1 MSYEYYS
8 SLALVSS
15 VVVYALA
22 MFAHTAEWAAARRLG
37 VAKPAARE
45 LVDVAAV
52 ERSDGRMRPEP
63 VDGRGQPLAPASLA
77 ADSEADPTAG
87 RRVEQFG
94 RIGIALTV
102 IGFVLSIVGV
112 LTRGLAAQR
121 APWGNMFEFTITAM
135 VFVVG
140 VYLILVWRA
149 GLRWLG
155 LPVTMLA
162 AVGNGLAVTVFYV
175 AVAPLVP
182 ALHSVWFLI
191 HIVAAAISGAAF
203 NVGGLMSILYL
214 IKKRAEEQG
223 TVRGYLGR
231 LPDSRKIDL
240 IAYRFNAFAF
250 PLWTFTVVAG
260 AIWAEYAWG
269 RYWGWDPKETWALVT
284 WVIYACYLHARST
297 AGWRGTRAAVIAII
311 GLASFWFNFVG
322 INLLVSGCI
331 PTPVSETT
339 ARTQLAHA
347 VPGVHA
353 MHSVN
358 IRRSV
363 GYRSPTSGDC
373 QWLMALWRSWTTSY
387 GPWMLPPVRRMHGH
401 LPGTSRWHPGAT
413 GKGTSSSVSNLA
425 NSASW
430 PSPTSTRPSS
440 PISGFR
446 CCAVRFMSID

>member
-1 MSYEYYS
+1 MTFEYYS

-15 VVVYALA
+15 VVLYALA

-37 VAKPAARE
+37 VAIPAARE
-45 LVDVAAV
+45 LVDVHAA
-52 ERSDGRMRPEP
+52 ESRPELSQMSP
-63 VDGRGQPLAPASLA
+63 ELVQMSPELVQMSPELVEGRARLDTAPITQ
-77 ADSEADPTAG
+77 SETDPGTS

-94 RIGIALTV
+94 RIGVALTV
-102 IGFVLSIVGV
+102 IGFLLSVVGV
-112 LTRGLAAQR
+112 LARALAAQR
-121 APWGNMFEFTITAM
+121 APWGNMFEFTITAL

-140 VYLILVWRA
+140 AYLILVWRA

-162 AVGNGLAVTVFYV
+162 AVGNGVAVTVFYV

-214 IKKRAEEQG
+214 IKKRAEERG
-223 TVRGYLGR
+223 TVRGYLKR
-231 LPDSRKIDL
+231 VPDSRKIDL

-297 AGWRGTRAAVIAII
+297 AGWRGSKAAVISII

-322 INLLVSGCI
+322 INLLVSG
-331 PTPVSETT
+331 
-339 ARTQLAHA
+339 L
-347 VPGVHA
+347 
-353 MHSVN
+353 HSYAG
-358 IRRSV
+358 I
-363 GYRSPTSGDC
+363 
-373 QWLMALWRSWTTSY
+373 
-387 GPWMLPPVRRMHGH
+387 
-401 LPGTSRWHPGAT
+401 
-413 GKGTSSSVSNLA
+413 
-425 NSASW
+425 
-430 PSPTSTRPSS
+430 
-440 PISGFR
+440 
-446 CCAVRFMSID
+446 

>member
-1 MSYEYYS
+1 
-8 SLALVSS
+8 L
-15 VVVYALA
+15 
-22 MFAHTAEWAAARRLG
+22 
-37 VAKPAARE
+37 
-45 LVDVAAV
+45 
-52 ERSDGRMRPEP
+52 RPEP
-63 VDGRGQPLAPASLA
+63 VEGREQAS
-77 ADSEADPTAG
+77 S

-94 RIGIALTV
+94 RIGVALTV
-102 IGFVLSIVGV
+102 LGFLLSVFGV
-112 LTRGLAAQR
+112 VMRALAAER

-149 GLRWLG
+149 GVRWLG
-155 LPVTMLA
+155 LPVTLLA

-214 IKKRAEEQG
+214 IKKRGEDRG
-223 TVRGYLGR
+223 TVRGYLGQ

-240 IAYRFNAFAF
+240 IAYRFLAFAF

-311 GLASFWFNFVG
+311 GLASFWFNFIG
-322 INLLVSGCI
+322 INLLVSG
-331 PTPVSETT
+331 
-339 ARTQLAHA
+339 L
-347 VPGVHA
+347 
-353 MHSVN
+353 HSYAG
-358 IRRSV
+358 I
-363 GYRSPTSGDC
+363 
-373 QWLMALWRSWTTSY
+373 
-387 GPWMLPPVRRMHGH
+387 
-401 LPGTSRWHPGAT
+401 
-413 GKGTSSSVSNLA
+413 
-425 NSASW
+425 
-430 PSPTSTRPSS
+430 
-440 PISGFR
+440 
-446 CCAVRFMSID
+446 

>member
-1 MSYEYYS
+1 MTYEYYS

-22 MFAHTAEWAAARRLG
+22 MFAHAAEWAAARRIG
-37 VAKPAARE
+37 GAQAAERE
-45 LVDVAAV
+45 LVDVTAAETRAEV
-52 ERSDGRMRPEP
+52 LEGRPEPSQMRSEPSQMRPEL
-63 VDGRGQPLAPASLA
+63 VEGREEASQMRSQPSQVRRELVEGREQAS
-77 ADSEADPTAG
+77 S

-94 RIGIALTV
+94 RIGVALTV
-102 IGFVLSIVGV
+102 LGFLLSVFGV
-112 LTRGLAAQR
+112 VMRALAAQR

-149 GLRWLG
+149 GVRWLG
-155 LPVTMLA
+155 LPVTLLA

-214 IKKRAEEQG
+214 IKKRAEERG
-223 TVRGYLGR
+223 TVRGYLER
-231 LPDSRKIDL
+231 LPGSRRIDL
-240 IAYRFNAFAF
+240 IAYRFLAFAF

-297 AGWRGTRAAVIAII
+297 AGWRGRRAAVIAII
-311 GLASFWFNFVG
+311 GLASFWFNFIG
-322 INLLVSGCI
+322 INLLVSG
-331 PTPVSETT
+331 
-339 ARTQLAHA
+339 L
-347 VPGVHA
+347 
-353 MHSVN
+353 HSYAG
-358 IRRSV
+358 I
-363 GYRSPTSGDC
+363 
-373 QWLMALWRSWTTSY
+373 
-387 GPWMLPPVRRMHGH
+387 
-401 LPGTSRWHPGAT
+401 
-413 GKGTSSSVSNLA
+413 
-425 NSASW
+425 
-430 PSPTSTRPSS
+430 
-440 PISGFR
+440 
-446 CCAVRFMSID
+446 

>member
-1 MSYEYYS
+1 MTYEYYS

-22 MFAHTAEWAAARRLG
+22 MFAHAAEWAAARRVGL
-37 VAKPAARE
+37 AQPAERE
-45 LVDVAAV
+45 LVDVAAA
-52 ERSDGRMRPEP
+52 ETRPELLE
-63 VDGRGQPLAPASLA
+63 GRAQPATRPIT
-77 ADSEADPTAG
+77 DSEIDLVAS

-94 RIGIALTV
+94 RIGVALTV
-102 IGFVLSIVGV
+102 LGFLLSVFGV
-112 LTRGLAAQR
+112 VMRALAAQR

-149 GLRWLG
+149 GVRWLG
-155 LPVTMLA
+155 LPVTLLA

-214 IKKRAEEQG
+214 IKKRAEEG
-223 TVRGYLGR
+223 GIVRGYLRR
-231 LPDSRKIDL
+231 LPDARKIDL
-240 IAYRFNAFAF
+240 IAYRFLAFAF

-297 AGWRGTRAAVIAII
+297 AGWRGTKAAVIAII

-322 INLLVSGCI
+322 INLLVSG
-331 PTPVSETT
+331 
-339 ARTQLAHA
+339 L
-347 VPGVHA
+347 
-353 MHSVN
+353 HSYAG
-358 IRRSV
+358 I
-363 GYRSPTSGDC
+363 
-373 QWLMALWRSWTTSY
+373 
-387 GPWMLPPVRRMHGH
+387 
-401 LPGTSRWHPGAT
+401 
-413 GKGTSSSVSNLA
+413 
-425 NSASW
+425 
-430 PSPTSTRPSS
+430 
-440 PISGFR
+440 
-446 CCAVRFMSID
+446 

>member
-1 MSYEYYS
+1 MTYEYYS

-22 MFAHTAEWAAARRLG
+22 MFAHAAEWAAARRLG

-45 LVDVAAV
+45 LVDVAAAEV
-52 ERSDGRMRPEP
+52 RRPELTQTRP
-63 VDGRGQPLAPASLA
+63 DNIESSHESGSGLV
-77 ADSEADPTAG
+77 ADSEGDSAAS

-94 RIGIALTV
+94 LIGVALTI
-102 IGFVLSIVGV
+102 IGFLLSVAGV
-112 LTRGLAAQR
+112 VTRALAAQR

-135 VFVVG
+135 VLFVG

-155 LPVTMLA
+155 LPVTLLA

-203 NVGGLMSILYL
+203 NVGGVMSILYL
-214 IKKRAEEQG
+214 IKKRAEERG

-231 LPDSRKIDL
+231 LPDSRRIDL
-240 IAYRFNAFAF
+240 IAYRFLAFAF
-250 PLWTFTVVAG
+250 PLWTFTVAAG
-260 AIWAEYAWG
+260 AIWAQYAWG

-297 AGWRGTRAAVIAII
+297 AGWRGTKAAVIAVI

-322 INLLVSGCI
+322 INLLVSG
-331 PTPVSETT
+331 
-339 ARTQLAHA
+339 L
-347 VPGVHA
+347 
-353 MHSVN
+353 HSYAG
-358 IRRSV
+358 I
-363 GYRSPTSGDC
+363 
-373 QWLMALWRSWTTSY
+373 
-387 GPWMLPPVRRMHGH
+387 
-401 LPGTSRWHPGAT
+401 
-413 GKGTSSSVSNLA
+413 
-425 NSASW
+425 
-430 PSPTSTRPSS
+430 
-440 PISGFR
+440 
-446 CCAVRFMSID
+446 

>member
-1 MSYEYYS
+1 MTYEYYS

-22 MFAHTAEWAAARRLG
+22 MFAHAAEWATARRIG
-37 VAKPAARE
+37 VAKPAEHE
-45 LVDVAAV
+45 LVDVTVA
-52 ERSDGRMRPEP
+52 ERRPEP
-63 VDGRGQPLAPASLA
+63 SHMSPELVEGRAQPDTAPITDPEIDLVAS
-77 ADSEADPTAG
+77 

-94 RIGIALTV
+94 RIGVGLTV
-102 IGFVLSIVGV
+102 LGFLLSVFGV
-112 LTRGLAAQR
+112 LTRALAAQR

-203 NVGGLMSILYL
+203 NVGGVMSILYL
-214 IKKRAEEQG
+214 VKKRAEDRAS
-223 TVRGYLGR
+223 VRGYLER
-231 LPDSRKIDL
+231 LPESRKIDV

-322 INLLVSGCI
+322 INLLVSG
-331 PTPVSETT
+331 
-339 ARTQLAHA
+339 L
-347 VPGVHA
+347 
-353 MHSVN
+353 HSYAG
-358 IRRSV
+358 I
-363 GYRSPTSGDC
+363 
-373 QWLMALWRSWTTSY
+373 
-387 GPWMLPPVRRMHGH
+387 
-401 LPGTSRWHPGAT
+401 
-413 GKGTSSSVSNLA
+413 
-425 NSASW
+425 
-430 PSPTSTRPSS
+430 
-440 PISGFR
+440 
-446 CCAVRFMSID
+446 

>member
-1 MSYEYYS
+1 MSFEYYS

-22 MFAHTAEWAAARRLG
+22 MFAHAAEWAAARRLG
-37 VAKPAARE
+37 GTEPAARE
-45 LVDVAAV
+45 LVDVAAA
-52 ERSDGRMRPEP
+52 ERSDGQLPPAPSQVSPEP
-63 VDGRGQPLAPASLA
+63 VHMSPEPVHMSPEPVHMSPESVHMSPEPVEGRDHPHSTSVTESETDLA
-77 ADSEADPTAG
+77 AS

-94 RIGIALTV
+94 RIGVALTV
-102 IGFVLSIVGV
+102 IGFLLSVVGV
-112 LTRGLAAQR
+112 LARALAAQR
-121 APWGNMFEFTITAM
+121 APWGNMFEFTITAL

-214 IKKRAEEQG
+214 IKKRAEDRG
-223 TVRGYLGR
+223 AVRGYLR
-231 LPDSRKIDL
+231 RVPDSRKIDL

-297 AGWRGTRAAVIAII
+297 AGWRGTKAAVIAII
-311 GLASFWFNFVG
+311 GL
-322 INLLVSGCI
+322 
-331 PTPVSETT
+331 
-339 ARTQLAHA
+339 
-347 VPGVHA
+347 
-353 MHSVN
+353 
-358 IRRSV
+358 
-363 GYRSPTSGDC
+363 TSG
-373 QWLMALWRSWTTSY
+373 LHSY
-387 GPWMLPPVRRMHGH
+387 AG
-401 LPGTSRWHPGAT
+401 
-413 GKGTSSSVSNLA
+413 
-425 NSASW
+425 
-430 PSPTSTRPSS
+430 
-440 PISGFR
+440 I
-446 CCAVRFMSID
+446 